1 MKVQYTITSRGRP
14 IGTTDLGFR
23 YRPGAS
29 RIGWFQPNT
38 DGERLMPVVS
48 AVTATTRVYAQS
60 IQRRG
65 HSPGVGAREGDATLL
80 ADVAEACQ
88 HAGALDLELHA
99 EDGTLIPTEIVSIQD
114 TEELLAW
121 DDLEEAIE
129 WGEAWKRG
137 DRTFDSLC
145 GPTDDSFDQ
154 ELDADEREHQFD
166 PDDDDA
172 VIFGDGFA
180 DTLDAWTPDEYEPD
194 PMMRYQ
200 IFVELVDAGAI
211 P

>member
-1 MKVQYTITSRGRP
+1 MQYTITSRGRP

-29 RIGWFQPNT
+29 RIGWFQPNA

-60 IQRRG
+60 IRRRRR
-65 HSPGVGAREGDATLL
+65 SPGVGARDGDATLL
-80 ADVAEACQ
+80 ADVAEARQ

-121 DDLEEAIE
+121 GDIEEAIE

-137 DRTFDSLC
+137 DRTFGSLC
-145 GPTDDSFDQ
+145 GLTDDSFD
-154 ELDADEREHQFD
+154 EALDADERERQFD
-166 PDDDDA
+166 PADDDA